1 MKKEV
6 NKKFIHFD
14 FYYTGDFLK
23 LAYSFFKN
31 AWHFYYPS
39 KSEAE
44 LIDLKKSKSALWKMI
59 KTMKIAS

>member
-6 NKKFIHFD
+6 NKKFTHFD

-31 AWHFYYPS
+31 A
-39 KSEAE
+39 
-44 LIDLKKSKSALWKMI
+44 
-59 KTMKIAS
+59 

>member
-6 NKKFIHFD
+6 NKKFTHFD
-14 FYYTGDFLK
+14 FHYTVDFLK

-44 LIDLKKSKSALWKMI
+44 LIDLKKEPIGSLKND
-59 KTMKIAS
+59 

>member
-6 NKKFIHFD
+6 NKEITHFD
-14 FYYTGDFLK
+14 FHYTVDFLK

-44 LIDLKKSKSALWKMI
+44 MIDLKKSQSALWKMI